1 MLAECA
7 TQTANNKVKISEWM
21 TSLVTD
27 NKTRAATKR
36 ALRRGVETA
45 VTPKTEETRT
55 RIASHVEA
63 TKHVEITPVTLA
75 NKKPREFVEKWMRAG
90 IKFDTYKEGVNP
102 FSFTKNNFAIVAMQ
116 AFMER
121 KTLTKDDLIDV
132 FVEKIKW
139 GLGTASSHTNI
150 IFEAFEYL
158 GIITTSGKTAYL
170 RE

>member
-1 MLAECA
+1 MLSACA
-7 TQTANNKVKISEWM
+7 TQTEENKVKINEWM

-36 ALRRGVETA
+36 AVRRGIEVA
-45 VTPKTEETRT
+45 VTPKREVSTV
-55 RIASHVEA
+55 ASAARVDA
-63 TKHVEITPVTLA
+63 AKHVEIEPVTLT
-75 NKKPREFVEKWMRAG
+75 NKKPREFVEKWLRAG
-90 IKFDTYKEGVNP
+90 LNFQSYKEGINP
-102 FSFTKNNFAIVAMQ
+102 FSLTKNNFAIVAMQ

-150 IFEAFEYL
+150 IFETFEYL
-158 GIITTSGKTAYL
+158 GIITTSGKTARL
-170 RE
+170 RD